1 MTTGKK
7 DQAFVAKTK
16 AILDRSADALD
27 ARQRARLQAARRQAL
42 AQAAAPRFLA
52 RPLLALGA
60 AAALAVVGVIGL
72 WTWQHSA
79 PPPLAAT
86 VEDAEL
92 LFAADNVDLYQHLEF
107 YRWLA
112 DKERSG

>member
-1 MTTGKK
+1 MTNGN
-7 DQAFVAKTK
+7 DDRAFTAKTK
-16 AILDRSADALD
+16 AILDRSVDTLD
-27 ARQRARLQAARRQAL
+27 ARQRARLQAARRAAL
-42 AQAAAPRFLA
+42 AQAATPRFIA

-60 AAALAVVGVIGL
+60 VVALATVGVIGL

-92 LFAADNVDLYQHLEF
+92 MFAADNVEIYRHLEF

-112 DKERSG
+112 TKERSG

>member
-1 MTTGKK
+1 MTTEN
-7 DQAFVAKTK
+7 DDRAFNAKAKT
-16 AILDRSADALD
+16 ILDRSADALD
-27 ARQRARLQAARRQAL
+27 AHQRARLQTARRQAL
-42 AQAAAPRFLA
+42 AQAATPRFVA

-60 AAALAVVGVIGL
+60 AAALATVGVIGL

-86 VEDAEL
+86 LEDAEL
-92 LFAADNVDLYQHLEF
+92 LFAADNVELYQHLEF

-112 DKERSG
+112 AKERSG

>member
-1 MTTGKK
+1 MTTGN
-7 DQAFVAKTK
+7 DDREFIAKAK
-16 AILDRSADALD
+16 SILDRSADTLD
-27 ARQRARLQAARRQAL
+27 ARQRARLRAVRRAAL
-42 AQAAAPRFLA
+42 AQTDAPRFFA

-60 AAALAVVGVIGL
+60 AAALATVGVIGL
-72 WTWQHSA
+72 WTWQHSE

-92 LFAADNVDLYQHLEF
+92 LFAADNVELYRHLEF

-112 DKERSG
+112 NKERSG